1 MLAVLID
8 QDDERA
14 ALFVERIAQVSGSD
28 FG

>member
-1 MLAVLID
+1 MLAVVID

-14 ALFVERIAQVSGSD
+14 VRFVERIAHVSGSD